1 MRDQMTI
8 QPVQSLAFAKA
19 VVGKGFKPQ
28 RAWKVTYR
36 GFVTMFHKRAEL
48 NRYINAKVNAV
59 PVWYFGDIPT
69 D

>member
-8 QPVQSLAFAKA
+8 QPVQSLAFAK
-19 VVGKGFKPQ
+19 VIVGKGFKPQ

-36 GFVTMFHKRAEL
+36 GMITMFHKRAEL
-48 NRYINAKVNAV
+48 NLYIRMKPLAV